1 MTFDSDDEDDDEENI
16 GGLDIREATPLS
28 TAPNDAKRAK
38 RRMPVEESEEE
49 ESEDDD
55 VRVGIPQRREGRGLE
70 SAGPSSAQRRRVV
83 VEEDESEEEEDDE
96 EVDTRSTARSGRR
109 SGDRLESA
117 VPSSAQRPRRMDLD
131 DGDEYDDD
139 DDIEEDEDKETELKD
154 NDHHSISRAPSNGVS
169 MNRRADADGP
179 QPKRRHQPG
188 AIVRVKVTNFVTY
201 TSAEFFPGPNLNMVI
216 GPNGTGKSS
225 LVCAI
230 CLGLGWGP
238 QHLGRAKEVSEFIKN
253 GCREATIEIELQRA
267 ETGPHSRVNPV
278 FTRHMKREGNKS
290 TWMINGTA
298 SNNKQVVALARS
310 FQVQID
316 NLCQFLP
323 QDKVV
328 EFAQMNPMAL
338 LESTQRAVAPELLEH
353 HKNLI
358 KIREKQKDV
367 LSNRKHDKEQ
377 LKNLENRQEGQR
389 LEVEN
394 TRRRAEIKK
403 KLEWL
408 EKCRPITLYDDA
420 LKKSREAK
428 LLQKELA
435 ADLKQLEKEVGPTLR
450 RVREK
455 ETYEKDTL
463 ALKERRE
470 KELKNGE
477 KVCDDLEKAMGK
489 CDADSDECEALRK
502 AELSGVNPKKQDRLK
517 YRQTIRNLTRQIEE
531 GQEPYDLTPI
541 NNQIRSKTAQRNEAG
556 AAKEETK
563 QRMIEIR
570 GQGNAIKDDIVELRA
585 RLDALDTE
593 AGKQMTKL
601 EKASVQT
608 HKAWKW
614 IQDNQDQF
622 QKTVFGPPMVTC
634 SLKDPGMAKVMEPL
648 FQENDFKFITVQCQQ
663 DFITC
668 QRKLIQENKWS
679 DISIRVCSTASLD
692 QFRPPMPSEKLR
704 ELGLDGWAIDFIDG
718 PPTVIAMLC
727 FERSLHQ
734 NGVGRREI
742 SNAQYQAI
750 VKTGMR
756 SFVAGATSYRLTHRA
771 EYGEAGKATS
781 ARPVRDPRV
790 WAEQPIDS
798 GLKANLQ
805 RQINEKN
812 GHAAELVQL
821 LKELK
826 EKGLGYQ
833 DSYNKL
839 VEELEEL
846 TQEKATR
853 QEALVK
859 FAGLPQE
866 KAQAED
872 KLREAEEFLQGVRHR
887 VKELVARK
895 DKIMLEKAEIAVKY
909 AAAVS
914 QLRVFHQQLLEAEV
928 MHIEALSDYQSLKAR
943 NEDIH
948 NLLTTRRLEERHAEK
963 LAKEKTVAARELY
976 QKVQELQN
984 LGNKNAEEGDS
995 ALNDIF
1001 QEIANKHSAP
1011 EGYGPDDLEAD
1022 IDTIKADL
1030 ELVQGGEQRVIDEFE
1045 KRETMIATLKE
1056 RLAASKAKDVE
1067 IAAVIRET
1075 RDLWET
1081 KLDELVGVISDQF
1094 GENFRR
1100 IGCAGSVAVHKANA
1114 PDDEV
1119 ELDTDTNNDDD
1130 NAENPKNPDGNGLDF
1145 ANWALHISVKFREAE
1160 PLSLLDSH
1168 RQSGGERAVSTI
1180 FYLMALQSLSRAP
1193 FRVVDEINQGMDPR
1207 NERMVHG
1214 RMVDI
1219 AAGGNGENG
1228 GSQYFLVTPKLLGGL
1243 KYRSGMTVL
1252 CIVSGENMP
1261 AAGSGGVEE
1270 SGGSSRVDFRKLV
1283 QRARELGLGNTN
1295 ASRGGVGGG
1304 GVVAGRRIDS
1314 GVAMGSSSF
1323 DSMNDMYGNG
1333 DGDGDRDGDGDEVI
1347 VHRHTGRLTTSVAA

>member
-1 MTFDSDDEDDDEENI
+1 MPLLVLARGRRRSRSTFDSDEDEEVASQSTTT
-16 GGLDIREATPLS
+16 REATPLS
-28 TAPNDAKRAK
+28 TAPNDAKRA
-38 RRMPVEESEEE
+38 RRRLPVEESEEE
-49 ESEDDD
+49 DEDEDEDDD
-55 VRVGIPQRREGRGLE
+55 VGMPGRREGRKLG
-70 SAGPSSAQRRRVV
+70 STSTVQSSAQRRRGL
-83 VEEDESEEEEDDE
+83 VEENESGEEDDE
-96 EVDTRSTARSGRR
+96 EIDTRSAVRSENRSGH
-109 SGDRLESA
+109 RLESA
-117 VPSSAQRPRRMDLD
+117 VPSSAQRPRRMVD
-131 DGDEYDDD
+131 DDEDD
-139 DDIEEDEDKETELKD
+139 DDIEEDKADEDEETGLKD
-154 NDHHSISRAPSNGVS
+154 NNRRPNSRTPSNGIL

-179 QPKRRHQPG
+179 QTKRKHQPG

-253 GCREATIEIELQRA
+253 GYREATIEIELQRA
-267 ETGPHSRVNPV
+267 ETGPHSRENPV

-298 SNNKQVVALARS
+298 SNNKQVVTLARS
-310 FQVQID
+310 FSVQID

-353 HKNLI
+353 HTNLI
-358 KIREKQKDV
+358 KIREKQKDI
-367 LSNRKHDKEQ
+367 LSHRKHDKEE
-377 LKNLENRQEGQR
+377 LKTLENRQEGSR

-394 TRRRAEIKK
+394 TRRRKEITK

-420 LKKSREAK
+420 LKKAREAK

-435 ADLKQLEKEVGPTLR
+435 RELKQLEQEVAPALR
-450 RVREK
+450 RVNEK
-455 ETYEKDTL
+455 EKYEKETL
-463 ALKERRE
+463 ALKAHRE
-470 KELKNGE
+470 KELKAGE
-477 KVCDDLEKAMGK
+477 KACDDLEKEMDK
-489 CDADSDECEALRK
+489 CDASLDECDALKK
-502 AELSGVNPKKQDRLK
+502 AEQSGISTKRQDKLK
-517 YRQTIRNLTRQIEE
+517 YRQVIQNLKQQIEE

-541 NNQIRSKTAQRNEAG
+541 NNQIRSKTAQRNEAST
-556 AAKEETK
+556 AVQETS
-563 QRMIEIR
+563 QRLQDGKDR
-570 GQGNAIKDDIVELRA
+570 GKALNDARAELKA
-585 RLDALDTE
+585 RLEALDTE

-601 EKASVQT
+601 EKASHQT

-622 QKTVFGPPMVTC
+622 QKTVFGPPMITC

-679 DISIRVCSTASLD
+679 DISIRVCPTASLD
-692 QFRPPMPSEKLR
+692 QFRPPMPSETLR
-704 ELGLDGWAIDFIDG
+704 ELGLDGWAIEFIDG

-742 SNAQYQAI
+742 NNAQYQAI
-750 VKTGMR
+750 VRTGMR
-756 SFVAGATSYRLTHRA
+756 NFVAGGTSYRLTHRA

-781 ARPVRDPRV
+781 ARPVRDPRI
-790 WAEQPIDS
+790 WAGQAVDG
-798 GLKANLQ
+798 GLKASLQ
-805 RQINEKN
+805 RQINENK
-812 GHAAELVQL
+812 GEAEEL
-821 LKELK
+821 LQHMNELRT
-826 EKGLGYQ
+826 KGSGYLETHK
-833 DSYNKL
+833 KL
-839 VEELEEL
+839 IAELEEL
-846 TQEKATR
+846 SQEKATR

-859 FAGLPQE
+859 FARLPQE
-866 KAQAED
+866 KAEAED
-872 KLREAEEFLQGVRHR
+872 KLKDAVEFLDGVRDR
-887 VKELVARK
+887 IRQLLARK
-895 DKIMLEKAEIAVKY
+895 DEITLEKAKLAVKY

-914 QLRVFHQQLLEAEV
+914 QLRVYQQQLLEAEV

-948 NLLTTRRLEERHAEK
+948 NLLTTRRREQSHAEK
-963 LAKEKTVAARELY
+963 LAKEKTVAARQLY
-976 QKVQELQN
+976 AKVQKLQELA
-984 LGNKNAEEGDS
+984 NKNAEEGDS
-995 ALNDIF
+995 TLSDIF
-1001 QEIANKHSAP
+1001 QEIAEKHATP
-1011 EGYGPDDLEAD
+1011 EGYGPLDLEAD

-1030 ELVQGGEQRVIDEFE
+1030 ELNQGGEQRVIDEFE
-1045 KRETMIATLKE
+1045 KREALITTLKE
-1056 RLAASKAKDVE
+1056 RLAASNAKNAE
-1067 IAAVIRET
+1067 MAALIRET
-1075 RDLWET
+1075 RNLWET
-1081 KLDELVGVISDQF
+1081 RLDELVGVISDQF

-1100 IGCAGSVAVHKANA
+1100 IGCAGSVVVHKANA

-1119 ELDTDTNNDDD
+1119 EVDLDD
-1130 NAENPKNPDGNGLDF
+1130 NEDNQNQRNPDGNGLDF

-1180 FYLMALQSLSRAP
+1180 FYLMALQSLSKAP

-1219 AAGGNGENG
+1219 AAGGNGESG

-1243 KYRSGMTVL
+1243 KYRPGMTVL

-1261 AAGSGGVEE
+1261 AATAAAGG
-1270 SGGSSRVDFRKLV
+1270 GGGESRVDFRRLV
-1283 QRARELGLGNTN
+1283 QRARELGLGNM
-1295 ASRGGVGGG
+1295 ARGGAGGAA
-1304 GVVAGRRIDS
+1304 VANGRRIDS
-1314 GVAMGSSSF
+1314 GVAMGGSF
-1323 DSMNDMYGNG
+1323 DSDDMYGNG
-1333 DGDGDRDGDGDEVI
+1333 DGEEVG
-1347 VHRHTGRLTTSVAA
+1347 VRGHRGMVTGVGA